1 MTISSIGMHAAGLAL
16 QSALYASSGNEA
28 REVGPDRDG
37 DADDGRNIASISVSA
52 SINPQGQKVG
62 TTINVT
68 A

>member
-1 MTISSIGMHAAGLAL
+1 MTISSIGMQAAGLAL
-16 QSALYASSGNEA
+16 QSAQYASSGNEG

-37 DADDGRNIASISVSA
+37 DADDGRSIAPVSA
-52 SINPQGQKVG
+52 SVNPQGQTVG

>member
-1 MTISSIGMHAAGLAL
+1 LAL
-16 QSALYASSGNEA
+16 QSAHYASSGNEA

-37 DADDGRNIASISVSA
+37 DADDGRSIAPVSA
-52 SINPQGQKVG
+52 SVNPQGQTVG